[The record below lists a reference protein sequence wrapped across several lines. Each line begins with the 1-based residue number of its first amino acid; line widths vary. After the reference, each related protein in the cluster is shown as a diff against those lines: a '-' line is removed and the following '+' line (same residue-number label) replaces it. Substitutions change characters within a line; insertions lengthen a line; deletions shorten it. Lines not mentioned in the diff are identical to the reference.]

1 MSKDIIDAIELIGE
15 VISSGSKT
23 GYDEDSVYKAWNEIL
38 NHLQGIKDKLKE
50 KENVNS

>member
-1 MSKDIIDAIELIGE
+1 MKVLIDAIELIGE

-38 NHLQGIKDKLKE
+38 NHLQGI
-50 KENVNS
+50 ENE